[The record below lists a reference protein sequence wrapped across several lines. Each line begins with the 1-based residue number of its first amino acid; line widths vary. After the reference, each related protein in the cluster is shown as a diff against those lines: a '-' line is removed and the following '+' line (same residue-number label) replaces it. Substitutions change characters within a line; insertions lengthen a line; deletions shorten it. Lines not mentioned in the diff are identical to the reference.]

1 MTEIGQVYKALV
13 EFKKTMPKVA
23 KSGINKAF
31 GTGNK
36 YSTLED
42 VLEVLSGLPHY
53 DLYLDQR
60 NLVDKEVDYPLLLTR
75 VVHIDGSST
84 DACIT
89 PILMDTKNTPMQ
101 RFGSADTYARRY
113 ALIKIFGIADI
124 DNDGN
129 QLKNTSSNG
138 NSLSPPDE
146 KKEASSSDFSISGDG
161 AELTLEDEINL
172 AKDTK
177 SLTALYK
184 RIYAEYEKDKK
195 MKELNSDNYPEIM
208 QLFGNKK
215 AELQKGA
222 TA

>member
-1 MTEIGQVYKALV
+1 MTETGQVYKALC
-13 EFKKTMPKVA
+13 EFKKKMPKVK

-31 GTGNK
+31 GTGSQ

-42 VLEVLSGLPHY
+42 VLEVLSDLPNY

-60 NLVDKEVDYPLLLTR
+60 NLIDKEVDYPLLLTR
-75 VVHIDGSST
+75 VIHIDGSST

-138 NSLSPPDE
+138 KSLSPPDK

-161 AELTLEDEINL
+161 AKLTGIDKDIAECEDQASLKKLMNVTAKKYQDNDDDIKKYPDVIN
-172 AKDTK
+172 KF
-177 SLTALYK
+177 SL
-184 RIYAEYEKDKK
+184 R
-195 MKELNSDNYPEIM
+195 
-208 QLFGNKK
+208 K
-215 AELQKGA
+215 AELLEGA

>member
-31 GTGNK
+31 GTGSQ

-53 DLYLDQR
+53 NLYLDQR

-138 NSLSPPDE
+138 NSLSPPIK
-146 KKEASSSDFSISGDG
+146 KKEASSSDFSISVDG
-161 AELTLEDEINL
+161 ANLTGIDKDIAECEDQASLKKLMNVTAKKYQDNDDDIKKYPDVIN
-172 AKDTK
+172 KF
-177 SLTALYK
+177 SL
-184 RIYAEYEKDKK
+184 R
-195 MKELNSDNYPEIM
+195 
-208 QLFGNKK
+208 K
-215 AELQKGA
+215 AELLEGA

>member
-1 MTEIGQVYKALV
+1 MTETGQVYKALV
-13 EFKKTMPKVA
+13 EFKKTMPKVK

-31 GTGNK
+31 GTNNK

-42 VLEVLSGLPHY
+42 VLEVLSGLPNY

-75 VVHIDGSST
+75 VVHTDGSST

-129 QLKNTSSNG
+129 QLVDTSSKTIVP
-138 NSLSPPDE
+138 LSATGSRKSAPSS
-146 KKEASSSDFSISGDG
+146 KEVSPNGDG
-161 AELTLEDEINL
+161 ATKLPLNQEIELATDVL
-172 AKDTK
+172 
-177 SLTALYK
+177 SLNKIFK
-184 RIYAEYEKDKK
+184 RLNDNQMKDKSIIEK
-195 MKELNSDNYPEIM
+195 FSKR
-208 QLFGNKK
+208 K
-215 AELQKGA
+215 AELQQGA